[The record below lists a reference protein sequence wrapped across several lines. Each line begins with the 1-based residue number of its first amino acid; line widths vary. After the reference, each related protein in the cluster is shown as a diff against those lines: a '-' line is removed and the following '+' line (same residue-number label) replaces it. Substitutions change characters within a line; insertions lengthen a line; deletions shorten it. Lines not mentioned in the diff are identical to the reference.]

1 MSNSQSSAS
10 RIQDAQE
17 SLTDLIVD
25 SIQDIKGKKIVK
37 LDLRDL
43 DDRPA
48 DFFIVCEGDSSVQ
61 VKAIADNI
69 SKRAKGELGM
79 TPSHVEGTSEARWV
93 LVDFFDVVVHI
104 FHPEARE
111 YYQVEDLWN
120 DAQTTEYEDL

>member
-10 RIQDAQE
+10 RIQETQE
-17 SLTDLIVD
+17 GLTDLIID
-25 SIQDIKGKKIVK
+25 SIQDIKGKNIIK

-48 DFFIVCEGDSSVQ
+48 DFFIICEGDSSVQ

-69 SKRAKGELGM
+69 SKRAKEELGM
-79 TPSHVEGTSEARWV
+79 PPSHVEGSSGARWI

-120 DAQTTEYEDL
+120 DAHSTEYEDL